1 MKRVLLMYGVLL
13 ACAML
18 AILLSSQSAVSAT
31 SGPHWHDESGE
42 QRFRDLTTY
51 EEIKRKLTR
60 IERQARNK
68 IVVGP
73 LIENGDNGGLIDIDV
88 DLHREP
94 SMPADICSRGTST
107 RPSTRRSSRTT
118 GEPSVRQAVICT
130 INDGGR
136 GNQDPTQV
144 GFSTQGR
151 ELWAA
156 RLGNTHGLK
165 VMIITQQHG
174 NEVRSTEAALK
185 VIRELTKRKRFR
197 PLLRKLNILFV
208 VRANPDG
215 GEPSRECFI
224 GTPNGTVIEED
235 CALTRT
241 NVDPQAGGGYA
252 EDSEADFSGAVGVGY
267 NLNRYHFV
275 DLQHPIRPHE
285 AQAMVAVALAWRP
298 EVVLDLHGDLQ
309 KTSCSI
315 DSKSIVPGAIL
326 GAFPSALCQA
336 ESEQTEVVFSP
347 ILSELNEDGGIQQNR
362 SRSLAAGVAKKID
375 RFGFGTV
382 NRFGQ
387 IRAGTGTINDGSTF
401 AYGKIGAIVG
411 GWESVNFAKAIAF
424 PVQQV
429 VNGMPVR
436 GVSPNLFLDGH
447 RFRRLN
453 TRMNEV
459 AMMESLRIIASWRST
474 KPVNESGYCDIPLTT
489 AINVAFPE
497 EFFGPNQAFGPFL
510 VPLIGPLLQTIDN
523 CSNNPS

>member
-1 MKRVLLMYGVLL
+1 MKRVLCKSGVLV
-13 ACAML
+13 ACAIL
-18 AILLSSQSAVSAT
+18 AIPLSSLSAMSAT
-31 SGPHWHDESGE
+31 RGLHQHGESGE

-88 DLHREP
+88 DLHFEP
-94 SMPADICSRGTST
+94 SMPADIC
-107 RPSTRRSSRTT
+107 RSSRNSTRVSSRNST
-118 GEPSVRQAVICT
+118 RGGIPSVRQAVLCT

-156 RLGNTHGLK
+156 RLGNKHGLK

-185 VIRELTKRKRFR
+185 IIRQLAKQKRFKR
-197 PLLRKLNILFV
+197 LLRKLNILFV

-215 GEPSRECFI
+215 GEPSSECFI
-224 GTPNGTVIEED
+224 GTPNGTVIEEN

-252 EDSEADFSGAVGVGY
+252 EDSEAGFSGAVGVGY

-285 AQAMVAVALAWRP
+285 NQAMVAVALAWRP
-298 EVVLDLHGDLQ
+298 DVLLDLHGDLQ
-309 KTSCSI
+309 KTSCAI
-315 DSKSIVPGAIL
+315 DPNSIVPGAIL
-326 GAFPSALCQA
+326 GVLPSALCQA
-336 ESEQTEVVFSP
+336 ENEQNEVVFSP
-347 ILSELNEDGGIQQNR
+347 IISELNEDGGIQQTR

-375 RFGFGTV
+375 RLGFGTV
-382 NRFGQ
+382 NRFAQ
-387 IRAGTGTINDGSTF
+387 IRAGMGTINGGTAF
-401 AYGKIGAIVG
+401 AYGEIGAIVG
-411 GWESVNFAKAIAF
+411 GWESVNFTKAISF

-429 VNGMPVR
+429 VNGMPVP
-436 GVSPNLFLDGH
+436 GVSTNQFLDGR
-447 RFRRLN
+447 RFREMN

-459 AMMESLRIIASWRST
+459 AIMKSLRIIASWRST
-474 KPVNESGYCDIPLTT
+474 EPDNEGGYCDLPLTT

-497 EFFGPNQAFGPFL
+497 EFFGPTQAFGPFL

-523 CSNNPS
+523 CPNNPS